1 MSAATTEIAFD
12 TDSLYGMLVETW
24 SAYLGVTD
32 DEPLARIED
41 PGPLNV
47 VASISMTGAWDGHV
61 VVSMSDS
68 AAHAVAAAM
77 LDLDVDAVTD
87 ADILDA
93 AGELVN
99 VVGGQV
105 KSLLPQP
112 CQLSLPMTS
121 RAGRKIRFPGTRP
134 VRNVTTQL
142 RGEPITVSVRQVDL
156 S

>member
-1 MSAATTEIAFD
+1 MSPATTEVAFD
-12 TDSLYGMLVETW
+12 TEALYGMLVETW
-24 SAYLGVTD
+24 GAYLGITD

-47 VASISMTGAWDGHV
+47 VASISMTGSWDGHV
-61 VVSMSDS
+61 VVSMSE
-68 AAHAVAAAM
+68 AAALAVAAAM
-77 LDLDVDAVTD
+77 LALELDDVTD

-105 KSLLPQP
+105 KSILPQP

-134 VRNVTTQL
+134 VCNVTTRL

>member
-1 MSAATTEIAFD
+1 MSAPTTELTFD
-12 TDSLYGMLVETW
+12 ADSLYGMLVETW
-24 SAYLGVTD
+24 GAYLGVSD

-41 PGPLNV
+41 PGPLSV

-61 VVSMSDS
+61 VVGMSES

-77 LDLDVDAVTD
+77 LALELEDVTD
-87 ADILDA
+87 ADVLDA

-121 RAGRKIRFPGTRP
+121 RAGQKLRFPGTRP
-134 VRNVTTQL
+134 VCIVTTEL
-142 RGEPITVSVRQVDL
+142 RGEPITVSVRQVDFR
-156 S
+156 

>member
-1 MSAATTEIAFD
+1 MSGATTELAFD

-24 SAYLGVTD
+24 GAYLGVD
-32 DEPLARIED
+32 DAGPLARIDD

-61 VVSMSDS
+61 VVSMSEP

-77 LDLDVDAVTD
+77 LALELDDVTD
-87 ADILDA
+87 ADVLDA

-105 KSLLPQP
+105 KSFLPQP

-134 VRNVTTQL
+134 VCNVTTEL

>member
-1 MSAATTEIAFD
+1 MSAATTELAFD

-24 SAYLGVTD
+24 GAYLGISD
-32 DEPLARIED
+32 DEPLERIDD

-47 VASISMTGAWDGHV
+47 VASISMTGSWDGHV
-61 VVSMSDS
+61 VVSMSEP
-68 AAHAVAAAM
+68 AALAVAAAM
-77 LDLDVDAVTD
+77 LALEPADVTD

-105 KSLLPQP
+105 KSILPQP

-121 RAGRKIRFPGTRP
+121 RAGQKIRFPGTRP
-134 VRNVTTQL
+134 VCNVTTRL